1 MRSPYHGQPGGHPN
15 SVKRH
20 HAAVCVTED
29 DRYVAENGRGSQA
42 GSHTLASSLWSPSRP
57 SVVGH
62 PRSPVVGCTLQLG
75 WSQREARWWWWWWL
89 VGWFV
94 YKGLVLSPL
103 PLWSTQTTCAPAGRP
118 WPRTC
123 PVAGWEAGQ
132 NRKAAGQP
140 FSAAAKP
147 GQRLASTCGDCS
159 RSTHLGSFR
168 SFRVFPV
175 IQPPPVWNPQTRA
188 TTGEP
193 MAMRT
198 QRQEK
203 HASRR

>member
-1 MRSPYHGQPGGHPN
+1 MIATWQKMAAAHRLGLTPLRHLCGARRVLRWSATHGRLSSVAHCNLAGRSTKLGG
-15 SVKRH
+15 
-20 HAAVCVTED
+20 
-29 DRYVAENGRGSQA
+29 GG
-42 GSHTLASSLWSPSRP
+42 G
-57 SVVGH
+57 G
-62 PRSPVVGCTLQLG
+62 G
-75 WSQREARWWWWWWL
+75 WL
-89 VGWFV
+89 VGSCT
-94 YKGLVLSPL
+94 KVLSCRLFPCGALKQRVRPL
-103 PLWSTQTTCAPAGRP
+103 AGHGPA
-118 WPRTC
+118 TC

-188 TTGEP
+188 TGEP